1 MSRFHRRRDGVIAA
15 MVVLLS
21 GCALS
26 SCALGPDFTEPNPHL
41 PDNATFNG
49 QPVADAHL
57 PTPTDPNWWRIFGD
71 PILTDLESRVAE
83 ANLDVRTAAIRIA
96 ESRYQRG
103 QAAAAEL
110 PSINGD
116 GKYQREL
123 FSKNGIISLL
133 SPLAGPSGI
142 VDKPINEYTV
152 GLDMSWELDL

>member
-1 MSRFHRRRDGVIAA
+1 
-15 MVVLLS
+15 MVLLLS
-21 GCALS
+21 GCT
-26 SCALGPDFTEPNPHL
+26 LGPDFAEPNPHL
-41 PDNATFNG
+41 PENTTFNG
-49 QPVADAHL
+49 QTVSDAHL
-57 PTPTDPNWWRIFGD
+57 PAPTDPHWWNIFGD
-71 PILTDLESRVAE
+71 PVLTNLESRVAD

-103 QAAAAEL
+103 ATAAAEL

-133 SPLAGPSGI
+133 SPLAGPSRI
-142 VDKPINEYTV
+142 SDQPINEYTV